1 MGELT
6 KLFPQINQINPSI
19 ELNIHHHLKNMIKFH
34 LKDNP
39 PKYKEMLTMLSEIL
53 YNKNYEGLS
62 YKERTELQINGMEQ
76 LLEHKTHEVKLT
88 KMRQELVDQKIE
100 LKDQLIEILN
110 YQIQLRKQLIEL
122 EKTTKENMK

>member
-39 PKYKEMLTMLSEIL
+39 TKCKEMLTMLSEIL

-88 KMRQELVDQKIE
+88 KMRQELVDQKME
-100 LKDQLIEILN
+100 LKNQ
-110 YQIQLRKQLIEL
+110 QIKLLD
-122 EKTTKENMK
+122 